1 MLASDVKNLA
11 AYSKDMVN
19 LGKVKDLESDRS
31 KMIVTNIVAEFDKE
45 AAKRVLGMKIVLRRA
60 RRRAPV
66 A

>member
-1 MLASDVKNLA
+1 VLASDVKNLA